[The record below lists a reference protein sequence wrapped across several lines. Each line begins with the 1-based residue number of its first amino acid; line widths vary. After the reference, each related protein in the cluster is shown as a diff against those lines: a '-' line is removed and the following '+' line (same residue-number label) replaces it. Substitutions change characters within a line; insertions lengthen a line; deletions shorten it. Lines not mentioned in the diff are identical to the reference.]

1 MRKGLLRWTQKI
13 AASRKRFAQ
22 IHGLQLQSFPP
33 RFPMKK
39 LLLAAG
45 CLSTLAIAAPVR
57 AENLTHLS
65 QLLSSRQCQ
74 NCQLNRSGL
83 ANARLDGAD
92 LRGADLRQANLS
104 RADLSLADLRGANL
118 SGASLVG
125 ANLAGANLEGATL
138 DGADLREAYLAGA
151 NFTNTS
157 LRTFYIAR
165 AIGLLEA
172 PVSAEQFYQWGYVE
186 GESKNHR
193 MAIAYYDA
201 AANREP
207 ENGAIYLSRAISH
220 YQLRDFGAAQQD
232 ATFAQNLFTR
242 QGSAV
247 GIDASQKLLD
257 EIDLALNPRQNSGN
271 TVGNIFSAISSLLLR
286 FFF

>member
-1 MRKGLLRWTQKI
+1 
-13 AASRKRFAQ
+13 
-22 IHGLQLQSFPP
+22 
-33 RFPMKK
+33 MKK
-39 LLLAAG
+39 LLFTACCVLP
-45 CLSTLAIAAPVR
+45 LAIAPQVR
-57 AENLTHLS
+57 AENLTHVS

-74 NCQLNRSGL
+74 NCQLTRSGL

-118 SGASLVG
+118 TGASLVG
-125 ANLAGANLEGATL
+125 ANLAGADLEGANL

-165 AIGLLEA
+165 AVGLLDA
-172 PVSAEQFYQWGYVE
+172 PVSAEQLYQWGFVE
-186 GESKNHR
+186 GENKNYR

-201 AANREP
+201 AANQEP
-207 ENGAIYLSRAISH
+207 DNGAIYLSRAIAR
-220 YQLRDFGAAQQD
+220 YQLRDFAQAQQD
-232 ATFAQNLFTR
+232 ATFAQTLFTS
-242 QGSAV
+242 QGSTV
-247 GIDASQKLLD
+247 GVDASQRLLD
-257 EIDLALNPRQNSGN
+257 EIDLALNPKQDSGN
-271 TVGNIFSAISSLLLR
+271 TAGNILSAISSVLLR